1 MRNDT
6 YDELERIANKA
17 GRDGVILLLPV
28 SRRAERKDL
37 SRRRMERL
45 SDLASSKSGFS
56 PILRDRNGDQVDGL
70 PFDDW

>member
-28 SRRAERKDL
+28 SRRAERKGRSL
-37 SRRRMERL
+37 MERL